1 MHFVIRTVFPA
12 AAQRVVCVLLDGS
25 RRDVAV
31 VSDTIA
37 ATPPR
42 APSIAG
48 DAAAVLRGPSALAEA
63 RRLRTRI
70 RRAGTNNEP

>member
-1 MHFVIRTVFPA
+1 MPFEIRTVFPA
-12 AAQRVVCVLLDGS
+12 AAHRAVCVLVDGS

-37 ATPPR
+37 STPPR
-42 APSIAG
+42 SPSIAG
-48 DAAAVLRGPSALAEA
+48 DAAAALRGPSAVAEA